1 MSIKILLSLLVF
13 GGIAKGTARVVA
25 DVELMGG
32 NMFDMPVEVAPAGRA
47 KDHDLTRSNARI

>member
-13 GGIAKGTARVVA
+13 AGIAKGTASAVA
-25 DVELMGG
+25 DVKLIGR
-32 NMFDMPVEVAPAGRA
+32 NMLDMPVEVAPAGRA